1 MIIRT
6 QNLLFRTVKYHPRW
20 PSEVFISLDEART

>member
-6 QNLLFRTVKYHPRW
+6 QNLLFKTVKYHLRW
-20 PSEVFISLDEART
+20 PSDGFISLDEART